1 LKSKCYLGPTPKDLA
16 SEKNGALVRLEQ
28 PDDVF
33 EQNALAGTA
42 KTDNGG
48 DLSFI
53 YLQVDMIKD
62 GSGTEP
68 FCDFLEF
75 DQWNIHTP
83 PFPNKRLRYNSAL
96 PN

>member
-1 LKSKCYLGPTPKDLA
+1 
-16 SEKNGALVRLEQ
+16 
-28 PDDVF
+28 VF

-53 YLQVDMIKD
+53 YLQVDMVKD

-68 FCDFLEF
+68 LSDFLEF
-75 DQWNIHTP
+75 DQWNIH
-83 PFPNKRLRYNSAL
+83 AL
-96 PN
+96 PFSIHRPRYDGALQNPVALMAV